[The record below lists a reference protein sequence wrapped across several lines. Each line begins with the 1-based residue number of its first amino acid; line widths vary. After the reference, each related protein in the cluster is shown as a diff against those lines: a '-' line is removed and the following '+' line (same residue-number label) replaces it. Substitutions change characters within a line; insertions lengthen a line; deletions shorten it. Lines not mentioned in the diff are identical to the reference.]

1 VHALTTAAVVLG
13 ALIAVSA
20 CKPRA
25 TAAQCDELVGH
36 YAALVVKERIVDASA
51 AVIEAEQ
58 RRERDEAT
66 HDDAFRNCTTELEP
80 SEYACAMAATTAD
93 ALEKC
98 VE

>member
-1 VHALTTAAVVLG
+1 VLAVVSG
-13 ALIAVSA
+13 VAAFSA

-25 TAAQCDELVGH
+25 TAAQCDELITH
-36 YAALVVKERIVDASA
+36 YAVLVVKERIVDASA

-58 RRERDEAT
+58 QRERAEAL
-66 HDDAFRNCTTELEP
+66 HDDAFRNCPTELQP
-80 SEYACAMAATTAD
+80 SEYACAMAATTTE